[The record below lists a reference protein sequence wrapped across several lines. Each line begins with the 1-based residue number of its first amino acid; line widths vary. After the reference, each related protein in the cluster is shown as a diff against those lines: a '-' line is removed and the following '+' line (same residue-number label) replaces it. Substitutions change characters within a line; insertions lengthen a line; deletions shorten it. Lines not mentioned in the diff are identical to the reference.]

1 MNPMKRSMILLI
13 SIFVSAVGWAQ
24 TSDSGLIRETSFD
37 DNSFIESL
45 PDSLSAIGRAT
56 VAVSRQLTGECYFEP
71 ECYIF
76 VKQAVKEFGIIP
88 GLLITT
94 DRLTRCGR
102 IGTAQHHHFS
112 EDGRIRE
119 GVEAYRTRRRRAG
132 K

>member
-13 SIFVSAVGWAQ
+13 FLFVSAVGRAQ

-94 DRLTRCGR
+94 DRLTRCSR

-119 GVEAYRTRRRRAG
+119 GVEAYRIRRRRAG